1 MNTVDFL
8 KQFESKNTSLIV
20 NFFNELMILYNLFGD
35 KHDIYVHNDDA
46 SLAVFRIV
54 LDNPSDADRMCNE
67 LDCTE
72 FSVYDLTYTISTQL
86 QENKDVIVTVI
97 RKV

>member
-35 KHDIYVHNDDA
+35 KQDIYVHNDDA
-46 SLAVFRIV
+46 SLAVFRII
-54 LDNPSDADRMCNE
+54 LDDPSDANRMCNG